1 MCMTR
6 GCAARCGREEVSDM
20 AKFKI
25 SYVYEVSAMTQAE
38 AKMTMATARQ
48 NGTDE
53 ELFTYVSVRKVEQQ
67 GLMSQVVS
75 QLVG

>member
-1 MCMTR
+1 MTGR
-6 GCAARCGREEVSDM
+6 PAASAV
-20 AKFKI
+20 AWPLTIPI
-25 SYVYEVSAMTQAE
+25 SAPTQAE
-38 AKMTMATARQ
+38 AKMRMATARQ